1 MSDTGPSILFLAG
14 DVSGDVH
21 AAALGR
27 TLLEQDPSVTVHALG
42 GRRLREVV
50 AQSGNGC
57 FLADT
62 TNRSAIGLLSSLQ
75 IYFKCRKLRDRLW
88 EFVDA
93 HHIDLAILCDWG
105 AFNSR
110 VLPGFHARGIRTLY
124 YFPPRSW
131 QRSGPQGLGIV
142 PYATRVA
149 TPFEWS
155 AERLRK
161 AGANAEWVGHASID
175 TVPAADERPAL
186 RRQFGV
192 SPNEKLIAL
201 LPGSR
206 LTEIRAMAK
215 RMAGAA
221 AIVREK
227 LPSKFIAVTPP
238 ELANEARK
246 YLPDSIRIVTECA
259 KELLRASD
267 AAIVKTGTGTLEAV
281 LAGAPQVTM
290 YDVSPIGRLEWLILW
305 AWRWVP
311 FIAMPNIILQREV
324 VPELI
329 GIECQPRRIANA
341 LMPLLMDDTVRARIR
356 RDYKLIHRA
365 LGSELPRSP
374 TERTAEIV
382 QEMLSETT
390 RRAELERAA
399 A

>member
-1 MSDTGPSILFLAG
+1 MTDTGHSILFLAG

-27 TLLEQDPSVTVHALG
+27 VLLARHQPLTLHALG
-42 GRRLREVV
+42 GRRLQEVV
-50 AQSGNGC
+50 AQSREGC
-57 FLADT
+57 FLGDT

-93 HHIDLAILCDWG
+93 NHIDLAILCDWG

-110 VLPGFHARGIRTLY
+110 VLPGFHARGIPTLY

-142 PYATRVA
+142 PYVTRVA

-155 AERLRK
+155 AQRLRK

-175 TVPAADERPAL
+175 NVPTADERPGL
-186 RRQFGV
+186 RSQFGV
-192 SPNEKLIAL
+192 VPEEKLIAL

-206 LTEIRAMAK
+206 RTEIRAMAK
-215 RMAGAA
+215 PMAEAA
-221 AIVREK
+221 EIVRQK
-227 LPSKFIAVTPP
+227 LPAKFIAVTPP
-238 ELANEARK
+238 ELAEEARK
-246 YLPDSIRIVTECA
+246 YLPDSIRIVSECA

-290 YDVSPIGRLEWLILW
+290 YDVSALGRVEWLILW

-329 GIECQPRRIANA
+329 GIQCQPKKIAEA
-341 LMPLLMDDTVRARIR
+341 LMPLLIDESVRARIR

-365 LGSELPRSP
+365 LGCDLPTSP
-374 TERTAEIV
+374 TERTAQIV
-382 QEMLSETT
+382 EEMLGTT
-390 RRAELERAA
+390 ARTAELERVAV
-399 A
+399 

>member
-1 MSDTGPSILFLAG
+1 MTDPGRSILFLAG
-14 DVSGDVH
+14 DVSGDFH

-27 TLLEQDPSVTVHALG
+27 ALLARDPSLTLHALG
-42 GRRLREVV
+42 GRRLQEVV
-50 AQSGNGC
+50 LQSGDGC

-75 IYFKCRKLRDRLW
+75 IYFKCRKMRDRLW

-93 HHIDLAILCDWG
+93 NRIDLAILCDWG
-105 AFNSR
+105 AFNGR
-110 VLPGFHARGIRTLY
+110 VLPGFHARGIPTLY

-142 PYATRVA
+142 PYVTRVA

-161 AGANAEWVGHASID
+161 AGAEAEWVGHASMD
-175 TVPAADERPAL
+175 NVPTEEDRPAL

-192 SPNEKLIAL
+192 DPKQKLVAL

-206 LTEIRAMAK
+206 RTEIRAMAA
-215 RMAGAA
+215 RMGKAA
-221 AIVREK
+221 EIV
-227 LPSKFIAVTPP
+227 SAQVAAKFIAVTPP
-238 ELANEARK
+238 ELADEARK
-246 YLPDSIRIVTECA
+246 YLPDSISIVTECA

-281 LAGAPQVTM
+281 VAGTPQVTM
-290 YDVSPIGRLEWLILW
+290 YDVSAIGRMEWLVLW

-329 GIECQPRRIANA
+329 GIECRPQKIANA
-341 LMPLLMDDTVRARIR
+341 LMPLLTDESVRARIL
-356 RDYKLIHRA
+356 RDYAVILRA
-365 LGSELPRSP
+365 LGSELPTSP
-374 TERTAEIV
+374 TERTAQIV
-382 QEMLSETT
+382 EEMLSTADRT
-390 RRAELERAA
+390 VELERVAV
-399 A
+399 

>member
-1 MSDTGPSILFLAG
+1 MSDPGPSILFLAG

-27 TLLEQDPSVTVHALG
+27 ALLERDPTLTLHALG
-42 GRRLREVV
+42 GRRLQEVV
-50 AQSGNGC
+50 AQSRGGR

-75 IYFKCRKLRDRLW
+75 IYFKCRKLRDCLW

-93 HHIDLAILCDWG
+93 NHIDIAVLCDWG

-110 VLPGFHARGIRTLY
+110 VLPGFHARGIKTLY

-142 PYATRVA
+142 PYVTRVA

-161 AGANAEWVGHASID
+161 AGAQAEWVGHASMD
-175 TVPAADERPAL
+175 NVPTAEERPEL
-186 RRQFGV
+186 RRRFGV

-206 LTEIRAMAK
+206 RTEIRAMAK

-221 AIVREK
+221 DIVRAK

-238 ELANEARK
+238 ELAEEARK
-246 YLPDSIRIVTECA
+246 YLPDSIKIVTECA

-290 YDVSPIGRLEWLILW
+290 YDVSPIGRFEWLVLW

-329 GIECQPRRIANA
+329 GIECQPRKIANA
-341 LMPLLMDDTVRARIR
+341 LMRLLMDETVRARIR

-365 LGSELPRSP
+365 LGSDLPKSP

-382 QEMLSETT
+382 EEMLSETT